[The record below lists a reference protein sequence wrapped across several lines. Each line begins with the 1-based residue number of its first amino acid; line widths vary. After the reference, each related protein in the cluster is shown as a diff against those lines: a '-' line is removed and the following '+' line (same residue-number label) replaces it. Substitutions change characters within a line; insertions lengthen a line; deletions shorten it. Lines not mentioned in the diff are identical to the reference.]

1 MLRKYPIGL
10 QSFREIRQGG
20 YIYIDKTEIIHQ
32 LVETGKYYFLSRPRR
47 FGKSLLVDTI
57 EQLFSG
63 KKELFEGL
71 WIHDKWNWS
80 QSHPVIHFD
89 FSELPYKEIG
99 LTEAINRGL
108 DRNAHQLGLAVSG
121 DNIKDRFRDLIEK
134 AALKG
139 QVVILIDEYDKPII
153 DFLEEPEQMEA
164 NRSIMKSFYS
174 ILKARDENIR
184 LLLITGVSQFS
195 RVSVFSDLNNLRN
208 ITLAPQYGA
217 ITGITQE
224 ELEKSFATEI
234 TELQKSHPDI
244 LAQIKQWYNGYTWNM
259 QTWVYNPFSLLNFMA
274 SPVFQN
280 YWFETGTP
288 SFLIQILKKH
298 QMYDVEG
305 IRMGSLALSTFN
317 IDHPNP
323 GSLLFQ
329 TGYLTIKNISASGQV
344 YELGYPNQEVKA
356 SLLDGLLSE
365 YRERPSEDSVALIE
379 TYRPLLKRPT

>member
-305 IRMGSLALSTFN
+305 IRMGSLAL
-317 IDHPNP
+317 
-323 GSLLFQ
+323 
-329 TGYLTIKNISASGQV
+329 
-344 YELGYPNQEVKA
+344 
-356 SLLDGLLSE
+356 
-365 YRERPSEDSVALIE
+365 
-379 TYRPLLKRPT
+379 